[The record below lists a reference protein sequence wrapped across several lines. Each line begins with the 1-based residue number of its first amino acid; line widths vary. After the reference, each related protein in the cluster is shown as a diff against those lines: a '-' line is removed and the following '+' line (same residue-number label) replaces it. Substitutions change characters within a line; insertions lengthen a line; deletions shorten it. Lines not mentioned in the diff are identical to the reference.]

1 MKSVQI
7 SHIIRLLAMSA
18 CVFLLPSCKLITS
31 VVQLPVNV
39 LKSTAKM
46 VGVSNLTDYPAQPV
60 SEDAATDA
68 ATDAEAK
75 KIDSESASRKLD

>member
-7 SHIIRLLAMSA
+7 SHIVRLLALSA

-31 VVQLPVNV
+31 VVKLPVNV

-46 VGVSNLTDYPAQPV
+46 VGVSNLTDHPAQPV
-60 SEDAATDA
+60 SKDSNTG
-68 ATDAEAK
+68 AEAK
-75 KIDSESASRKLD
+75 EIDSESASRKLD